1 MIDQIKLKCNNTGK
15 NNFKQNLEA
24 IKELVITK
32 AEEQRAA
39 ASKDAAAAAA
49 SEDKSQSA
57 AESTTPGSGEE
68 KKEQKDINL
77 TWFINYILTKR
88 ISG

>member
-15 NNFKQNLEA
+15 NNFNQNKEA

-32 AEEQRAA
+32 AEEQRTARLAA
-39 ASKDAAAAAA
+39 EAQATASEDTAAAAA
-49 SEDKSQSA
+49 
-57 AESTTPGSGEE
+57 TTDEE
-68 KKEQKDINL
+68 PPRVPQKDINL
-77 TWFINYILTKR
+77 NWFITYILTKR

>member
-1 MIDQIKLKCNNTGK
+1 MEQPAQNVIDQIKLKCNNTGK

-39 ASKDAAAAAA
+39 
-49 SEDKSQSA
+49 
-57 AESTTPGSGEE
+57 
-68 KKEQKDINL
+68 
-77 TWFINYILTKR
+77 R
-88 ISG
+88 